1 LRVEIKAAQVPARAD
16 AVRAVLRALK

>member
-1 LRVEIKAAQVPARAD
+1 LRVEIKAAQIPARAD